1 MSNSRIQPQALNA
14 KLSWEIIG
22 LDLAKNDVSFVGITL
37 EGEIIRIDRLTYEQ
51 LLEFS
56 KKNRSNH
63 LCYGTVLRV
72 ALLDESA

>member
-37 EGEIIRIDRLTYEQ
+37 EGEIIRIERLTYEQ

-56 KKNRSNH
+56 KKQIQPSLLWNRAASR
-63 LCYGTVLRV
+63 TT
-72 ALLDESA
+72 

>member
-37 EGEIIRIDRLTYEQ
+37 GIY
-51 LLEFS
+51 
-56 KKNRSNH
+56 
-63 LCYGTVLRV
+63 
-72 ALLDESA
+72 